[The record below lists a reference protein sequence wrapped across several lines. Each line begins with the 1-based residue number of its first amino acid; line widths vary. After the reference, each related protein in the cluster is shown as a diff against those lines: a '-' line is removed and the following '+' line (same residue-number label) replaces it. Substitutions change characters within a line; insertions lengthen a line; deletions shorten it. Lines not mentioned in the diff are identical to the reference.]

1 MLKFEIEAQDARSQ
15 ARAGR
20 LTVNGRTVET
30 PVFFPVGTQGTV
42 KAVVQ
47 KELVAHGVHGMLCN
61 LYHLYLR
68 PGIDVI
74 EAAGGLHRFIN
85 WDGLIITDSGG
96 FQVYSLKTLRKIEP
110 EGVHF
115 VSHLDGSSHLF
126 TPENVLEMQ
135 ARLGSDIAM
144 VLDECV
150 EYPTTFDYA
159 RNSMNLTLEW
169 ARRSAERLGQGT
181 GIFAIVQ
188 GATFPE
194 LRIECA
200 RRLVG
205 MGFDGYAIGGLA
217 VGEAKDTMFE
227 MVRICTA
234 ELPERK
240 PRYLMGVGFPV
251 DIARAVSYGVDVFD
265 CVMPTRNARNGTL
278 FVESGRL
285 VIKNSQFSRD
295 GRPIQEGCDCYTC
308 RNFSR
313 SYLRHLYIS
322 GEILSA
328 VLNSI
333 HNIRYYMRLM
343 SQIRDAI
350 RNGQFEEFLAELE
363 AKQAEEIDIAQV
375 IIGSDACE

>member
-1 MLKFEIEAQDARSQ
+1 MLKFEIEARAERSAARV
-15 ARAGR
+15 GK

-30 PVFFPVGTQGTV
+30 PAFFPVGTQGTV
-42 KAVVQ
+42 KGVAQ
-47 KELVAHGVHGMLCN
+47 KELVAHGVQGMLCN

-68 PGIDVI
+68 PGIDVV
-74 EAAGGLHRFIN
+74 EAAGGLHKFIS

-96 FQVYSLKTLRKIEP
+96 FQVYSLKSLRKIEP

-126 TPENVLEMQ
+126 TPENVIEMQ
-135 ARLGSDIAM
+135 MRLGADVAM

-150 EYPTTFDYA
+150 EYPTTSDYA

-169 ARRSAERLGQGT
+169 AKRSAERLGQGT
-181 GIFAIVQ
+181 AIFGIVQ

-194 LRIECA
+194 LRVECA
-200 RRLVG
+200 RRLTE
-205 MGFDGYAIGGLA
+205 MAFDGYAIGGLA

-251 DIARAVSYGVDVFD
+251 DVAKAVSCGVDIFD
-265 CVMPTRNARNGTL
+265 CVMPTRNARNGSL
-278 FVESGRL
+278 FVEGGRL
-285 VIKNSQFSRD
+285 VIKNSQYSRD
-295 GRPIQEGCDCYTC
+295 DRPIEEGCDCYTC
-308 RNFSR
+308 RNFNR

-322 GEILSA
+322 GELLSPM
-328 VLNSI
+328 LNSI
-333 HNIRYYMRLM
+333 HNVRYYTRLM
-343 SQIRDAI
+343 SRTRDAI
-350 RNGQFEEFLAELE
+350 RNGQFEKFVAELE
-363 AKQAEEIDIAQV
+363 AKQAEESDIA
-375 IIGSDACE
+375 